1 MKKNIN
7 KQPKEFNK
15 ILENNNKSQK
25 KDNYDDDFYDLKA
38 ILKRYIFLYNNS
50 ITNLEKEKNS
60 FVIEIILF
68 SIFSLPLSLMLDK
81 FFIVGFLIYIILLSE
96 KIKNFYNTKK
106 YLQSLIQ
113 KRDEYKLELDKYIS
127 NQEKSSSID
136 KKIEMMKDECNEIS
150 KNKSDN
156 YSYKGQNNL
165 FVQNEEVSI
174 EDIFYFSNNS
184 SRNKIKIR

>member
-7 KQPKEFNK
+7 KQTKEFNK

-136 KKIEMMKDECNEIS
+136 KKIEMMKDERNEIS

-165 FVQNEEVSI
+165 FVQNEEVGI

>member
-7 KQPKEFNK
+7 KQTKEFNK

-174 EDIFYFSNNS
+174 EDIFCFSNNS

>member
-7 KQPKEFNK
+7 KQTKEFNK